1 MTYKRYIK
9 NILVTFA
16 FSLCSILS
24 GCTGADAVEA
34 ESADTGEDLIVIGF
48 SQVGAESDWR
58 SANSESMRSVFTKER
73 GYDLIFEDAQQK
85 QTNQITAIRS
95 FIQQDVDYIVVAPVT
110 ENGWDT
116 VLSEAKEAGIPVII
130 VDRQVEVS
138 DESLFKCWIGSDFEL
153 EGKKVCMWMEKY
165 LTKKGVKPEDV
176 HIVDIQGT
184 MGSTAQIGRT
194 KGFDHMAK
202 LYGWDVV
209 THAQGDFTKSKAI
222 ESMFSIL
229 RNYDNVNVVY
239 CENDNEAL
247 GVIEVLEA
255 SGKKCGS
262 DIKNGEVMVV
272 SFDGVNLQAV
282 SNLVAGKISCIGEC
296 NPLHGP
302 RVETVIQKM
311 EAGEEPYKFQ
321 YVNEELY
328 ANTGD
333 VPSVMLGGK
342 EYHVTVLSEE
352 DLYEWPFS
360 YNKSAK

>member
-1 MTYKRYIK
+1 MNHRSSFKI
-9 NILVTFA
+9 IMLIVA
-16 FSLCSILS
+16 FSLCMFSA
-24 GCTGADAVEA
+24 GCSPAEVAEA
-34 ESADTGEDLIVIGF
+34 ESADTGKDLIVVGF

-58 SANSESMRSVFTKER
+58 SANSESMRSVFTKEN
-73 GYDLIFEDAQQK
+73 GYELIFEDAQQK

-110 ENGWDT
+110 ETGWDT

-138 DESLFKCWIGSDFEL
+138 DDSLFTCWIGSDFEL

-165 LTKKGVKPEDV
+165 LTKKGVRPENV

-209 THAQGDFTKSKAI
+209 THAPGDFTKSKAI

-262 DIKNGEVMVV
+262 DIANGEVMVV
-272 SFDGVNLQAV
+272 SFDGVNKQAV
-282 SNLVAGKISCIGEC
+282 ASLKAGQISCIGEC
-296 NPLHGP
+296 NPMHGP

-311 EAGEEPYKFQ
+311 EAGEEPYKYQ
-321 YVNEELY
+321 YVNEELFT
-328 ANTGD
+328 NSD
-333 VPSVMLGGK
+333 EIPSVMLGGK
-342 EYHVTVLSEE
+342 EYKVTVL
-352 DLYEWPFS
+352 
-360 YNKSAK
+360 K